1 MWLEITRGLW
11 CIALRMKSHAHILP
25 HFKRIRP
32 YARPEPHTHL
42 RWGDT
47 CLLAHRMHR
56 LLNHTRR

>member
-1 MWLEITRGLW
+1 MRGE
-11 CIALRMKSHAHILP
+11 SHAHIITD
-25 HFKRIRP
+25 FKCIWA
-32 YARPEPHTHL
+32 YARPEPRTHL